1 MEADEG
7 KGRGSYS
14 PKYDSKGLIRPF
26 SSLCSGL
33 PPRKE
38 RWKGTTG
45 EVDPLRVTPGL
56 DGPDEDE
63 DSVLAWRDDNG
74 VGVSRLKSND
84 RELLSRKV
92 LPCVSIEDN
101 N

>member
-1 MEADEG
+1 M
-7 KGRGSYS
+7 
-14 PKYDSKGLIRPF
+14 
-26 SSLCSGL
+26 
-33 PPRKE
+33 
-38 RWKGTTG
+38 
-45 EVDPLRVTPGL
+45 RVAPGL

-92 LPCVSIEDN
+92 LPRVSHAVSLRRPTLCSKSFAVGIHIS
-101 N
+101 